1 MGGWEAVGGSGE
13 ADRRRCS
20 CGREARGLSREEMVV
35 VMTCGVLRETKKMFS
50 SECPHKEQLLKGLH
64 IAPVGNAGNVKFFTF
79 NMAWKYFCYV
89 SGLLHKYN
97 NHMIV

>member
-35 VMTCGVLRETKKMFS
+35 VMTCGVLRETKKMYL
-50 SECPHKEQLLKGLH
+50 SESPHPRRTAANRIQEAATKL
-64 IAPVGNAGNVKFFTF
+64 
-79 NMAWKYFCYV
+79 V
-89 SGLLHKYN
+89 SALCEH
-97 NHMIV
+97 